1 MKSLDLLMGIGAN
14 GAGNFDARVA
24 NGIARTSKA
33 VLDSGEDLKSLA
45 KSVAVAG
52 IATVADNALD
62 CTATKLAK
70 NVAVGILAVKGL
82 TTANSMWN
90 KAMSYSGEDIEAFMN
105 KYLGE
110 ENQEQE
116 NKGDDNNE

>member
-52 IATVADNALD
+52 IATVADNVLD

-90 KAMSYSGEDIEAFMN
+90 KAMSYSGEDVETFIN
-105 KYLGE
+105 KYIGE
-110 ENQEQE
+110 KDGE
-116 NKGDDNNE
+116 GDDNNE